1 MPAFRLRSVGPES
14 VRSGTEGLL
23 QRIGENRARLTRC
36 SGSEVGKCLTDSGRS
51 ADSVGG
57 PQQDKGMGTKEAR
70 RKLGGQPPVGAVSFC
85 SFRARQ
91 RTRSAED
98 SQKPGGP
105 SSPRHSP
112 ALRLDRAQPRKC
124 PCQGRIGIVEWRRIR
139 FFGWIAQLVEQRTEN
154 PCVASSILAPAT
166 TFNNTNRIRGFVRF
180 CGLRFGPH

>member
-1 MPAFRLRSVGPES
+1 
-14 VRSGTEGLL
+14 
-23 QRIGENRARLTRC
+23 
-36 SGSEVGKCLTDSGRS
+36 
-51 ADSVGG
+51 
-57 PQQDKGMGTKEAR
+57 MGTRKPAGNSEAS
-70 RKLGGQPPVGAVSFC
+70 PPWALFLLLIPC
-85 SFRARQ
+85 AQ

-105 SSPRHSP
+105 TSPRHSP

-139 FFGWIAQLVEQRTEN
+139 YCGGVAQLVEQRTEN
-154 PCVASSILAPAT
+154 PCVASSILALAT